1 MDRHEI
7 ESSFFGSEL
16 SVSSNFEHISNINIA
31 QINKL
36 PTNILFDKKKDLK
49 YGKGHKLGDKPT
61 QIEEPVQVNP
71 VYRPQTSSQT
81 DAARAAGQAAL
92 ARLQNSK
99 II

>member
-49 YGKGHKLGDKPT
+49 DT
-61 QIEEPVQVNP
+61 
-71 VYRPQTSSQT
+71 
-81 DAARAAGQAAL
+81 
-92 ARLQNSK
+92 QNSIK
-99 II
+99 IL